1 MWVLSNHDITRHV
14 TRYGRS
20 QEIRGDDPLHGHE
33 REPADLVLGT
43 RRARA
48 AILLLL
54 ALPGGVYLYQG
65 EELGLPEVEDLP
77 EELLQ
82 DPTWERSGHVAR
94 GRDGS
99 RVPLPWT
106 MTGPSLGFGSVP
118 GWLPQPAGWAD
129 LSVEAEETERGSMLW
144 LYRDALRLRREL
156 PQLGAGG
163 GELTWTGE
171 EPDVLGFTRAGGFVC
186 MVNTGSVPVPLPP
199 GRVVLS
205 SLPTEGDLLPGDGAA
220 WLIMD

>member
-14 TRYGRS
+14 TRYGRP
-20 QEIRGDDPLHGHE
+20 QEVRGEDPLH
-33 REPADLVLGT
+33 DLEGPTDVLLGT

-48 AILLLL
+48 AILLVL

-65 EELGLPEVEDLP
+65 EELGLPEVDDLP
-77 EELLQ
+77 EELLA
-82 DPTWERSGHVAR
+82 DPTWERSGHTVR

-106 MTGPSLGFGSVP
+106 RTGPSLGFGPGP
-118 GWLPQPAGWAD
+118 GWLPQPAAWSD
-129 LSVEAEETERGSMLW
+129 LSVQAEDADRGSMLW

-156 PQLGAGG
+156 PL

-171 EPDVLGFTRAGGFVC
+171 EPDALGFTRGRGFSC
-186 MVNTGSVPVPLPP
+186 LVNTGPVAVPLPP
-199 GRVVLS
+199 GRVILS
-205 SLPTEGDLLPGDGAA
+205 SVPTEGNLLPTDATA
-220 WLIMD
+220 WIRTD